1 MPGSEPGATG
11 LVDHLFRQQY
21 GKYIAILTRIFGFE
35 HIETIEDALQD
46 TFANATLAWRDELPD
61 NPEAWLTTAAKNRTL
76 DLFRKI
82 EATRKREL
90 RQPEQEFL
98 EATEDFFLDEQI
110 ADAQLRM
117 IFAACHPGIAPPDQL
132 AFALRTISGFSQQEV
147 ASALLV
153 KVETMKKRL
162 LRARKGIQA
171 SGLAF
176 EIPQGLELEKRLAQV
191 LNVLYLIFNEG
202 FHSGRRDI
210 LIRKDLC
217 GEAMR
222 LCALLLRH
230 PITKKPAVHALF
242 ALMCFQAARL
252 ETKVNAEDEIL
263 DLRRQDRSKWHKPLV
278 DLGNQNMMLATDG
291 STMTKY
297 HYEAAI
303 AAEHVAA
310 KSFEATDWAAL
321 SYWYACLQKVAPSN
335 LNLLSMSVIEMQ
347 ADNGASAKTLLAQV
361 DPKLLGPRRYLYHG
375 CHAEWHRRFGN
386 VETAKLELETALGL
400 VTNSHERAYMEKKLA
415 ELEAE

>member
-1 MPGSEPGATG
+1 VSEPGATG

-46 TFANATLAWRDELPD
+46 TFAYATLAWRDRLPD

-82 EATRKREL
+82 ESTRKREQQ
-90 RQPEQEFL
+90 QPEQEFIS
-98 EATEDFFLDEQI
+98 ATEDFFLDEQI

-117 IFAACHPGIAPPDQL
+117 IFAACHPKVAPTDQI
-132 AFALRTISGFSQQEV
+132 AFALRTISGFSQQEI
-147 ASALLV
+147 AAALLV

-162 LRARKGIQA
+162 SRARKSIQA

-176 EIPQGLELEKRLAQV
+176 EIPQGAALKSRLVQV

-202 FHSGRRDI
+202 FHSGRKDI

-222 LCALLLRH
+222 LCSILIRH
-230 PITKKPAVHALF
+230 PLIQESSVRALF

-252 ETKVNAEDEIL
+252 DTKVNEADEIL
-263 DLRRQDRSKWHKPLV
+263 DLRKQDRSRWHKPLI
-278 DLGNQNMMLATDG
+278 DLGNQNMMLATTGDRQ
-291 STMTKY
+291 TKY
-297 HYEAAI
+297 HLEAAI
-303 AAEHVAA
+303 AYEHVKAR
-310 KSFEATDWAAL
+310 SFEETDWASLAH
-321 SYWYACLQKVAPSN
+321 WYARLHASAPSN
-335 LNLLSMSVIEMQ
+335 LNLLSMAVIEMQ
-347 ADNGASAKTLLAQV
+347 ADKRASAKTFLDQV
-361 DPKLLGPRRYLYHG
+361 DPSQLGPRHYLYHG
-375 CHAEWHRRFGN
+375 CRAEWHRLFGQ
-386 VETAKLELETALGL
+386 VKSARQELEQALLL
-400 VTNSHERAYMEKKLA
+400 VTNSYERAYMEKKLA
-415 ELEAE
+415 ELKDY